1 MVVSWEKFSNR
12 IDPSLNKNK
21 HFELSSEKDT
31 FVKKESD
38 FYSKRKKKCM
48 LQFYY
53 CNSFRP
59 RSGHTPNEFAFIMIW
74 LTSQRIDWYFSKI
87 TNQIQDNITFQM
99 PKRRKLTGI

>member
-38 FYSKRKKKCM
+38 FYPKEEKNACYNLIIVIVFDQEVVILPMNSHLLWFDWQVKELTDILVK
-48 LQFYY
+48 LQTKFK
-53 CNSFRP
+53 
-59 RSGHTPNEFAFIMIW
+59 TP
-74 LTSQRIDWYFSKI
+74 
-87 TNQIQDNITFQM
+87 ITFQM

>member
-38 FYSKRKKKCM
+38 FYPKEEKNACYNLIIVIVFDQEVVMLPMNSHLLWFDWQVQELTDILVKSQTKFKATSHFKC
-48 LQFYY
+48 QKEE
-53 CNSFRP
+53 N
-59 RSGHTPNEFAFIMIW
+59 
-74 LTSQRIDWYFSKI
+74 
-87 TNQIQDNITFQM
+87 
-99 PKRRKLTGI
+99 

>member
-38 FYSKRKKKCM
+38 FYQKREKNM
-48 LQFYY
+48 
-53 CNSFRP
+53 
-59 RSGHTPNEFAFIMIW
+59 HATIW
-74 LTSQRIDWYFSKI
+74 L
-87 TNQIQDNITFQM
+87 
-99 PKRRKLTGI
+99 L